1 MDLKQ
6 KELLSRLGNLKKYQ
20 EEQESI
26 LKVINLRVVYLNDSI
41 FEVNKH
47 FRIRR
52 QISELS

>member
-26 LKVINLRVVYLNDSI
+26 LKVRNLRVVYLNDSI

-47 FRIRR
+47 FRIKR
-52 QISELS
+52 QTSELS

>member
-6 KELLSRLGNLKKYQ
+6 KELLSRLVNLKKYQ

-26 LKVINLRVVYLNDSI
+26 LKVRNLRVVYLNDSI

-52 QISELS
+52 QTSELS